1 MPIAHTDQLFQLIK
15 SLDKAEKRNFRLFVK
30 RLESNKNPL
39 FIRLF
44 DILDKMDILDEGTL
58 SRKLPEVS
66 PANLI
71 NIKRHL
77 YTQII
82 TSLRLIHNKKEI
94 RLQVR
99 ELIDYAEILYGKG
112 LYLQALKI
120 LDKAKSIAEKANQE
134 LLLFEVLEFEKL
146 IESRHI
152 TRSRQI
158 ENKVEWLID
167 QSQQKKEIISN
178 ASDLVNLNLKIHG
191 LYIKK
196 GHARS
201 ELDRFITRDYF
212 YSNLRSVSRNTHGF
226 FEKVYLHQAYM
237 WYYYT
242 CLNLPMC
249 YRHCK
254 IWVDTFLQRPYMME
268 KDPDLF
274 MRGVHYLLTT
284 SFYMNHRDGFR
295 KYIRKFEEFYENYHS
310 SFNAT
315 SQLTWFIYGWNAR
328 INNHFLKGEFSE
340 VVASFPDITNE
351 MKRFDHVLD
360 KHRQI
365 TYFYKMAWSLL
376 AKGDYP
382 GAIDYLNKIYEFEQ
396 SKLRN
401 EVLCYTRILQLI
413 AHFHLGHYELIQNLI
428 PSVNRYFKTHKES
441 NPVQKEVIRF
451 IGSVKSEKDM
461 ITKTQ
466 LQLLRK
472 KLISLFKDN
481 YHRRPFIYFNFID
494 WIRSLEQNKTMEE
507 LIKKDYSDY
516 LDHKLYK

>member
-58 SRKLPEVS
+58 SRKLHEVS

-196 GHARS
+196 GHADHA
-201 ELDRFITRDYF
+201 DRTDHLTIFALSFI
-212 YSNLRSVSRNTHGF
+212 
-226 FEKVYLHQAYM
+226 A
-237 WYYYT
+237 
-242 CLNLPMC
+242 
-249 YRHCK
+249 
-254 IWVDTFLQRPYMME
+254 
-268 KDPDLF
+268 
-274 MRGVHYLLTT
+274 
-284 SFYMNHRDGFR
+284 
-295 KYIRKFEEFYENYHS
+295 
-310 SFNAT
+310 A
-315 SQLTWFIYGWNAR
+315 
-328 INNHFLKGEFSE
+328 
-340 VVASFPDITNE
+340 
-351 MKRFDHVLD
+351 
-360 KHRQI
+360 
-365 TYFYKMAWSLL
+365 
-376 AKGDYP
+376 
-382 GAIDYLNKIYEFEQ
+382 GAI
-396 SKLRN
+396 
-401 EVLCYTRILQLI
+401 
-413 AHFHLGHYELIQNLI
+413 G
-428 PSVNRYFKTHKES
+428 
-441 NPVQKEVIRF
+441 
-451 IGSVKSEKDM
+451 
-461 ITKTQ
+461 
-466 LQLLRK
+466 
-472 KLISLFKDN
+472 
-481 YHRRPFIYFNFID
+481 NFID
-494 WIRSLEQNKTMEE
+494 RVAYGWVIDFIVWKATEE
-507 LIKKDYSDY
+507 YRWPTFNIADACICVGVALLFIQMGRDTLRERAEARNALPVSEA
-516 LDHKLYK
+516 